1 MALLQRHLATRGV
14 QTSWGAESA
23 IYERQSSS
31 WPTKSSSPCHGK
43 YTHRLCPS
51 ISKMAPSVVDVP
63 KDTVS
68 HLPLKLSANGDKTNG
83 DHAISTLE
91 LKDVAKTDFVLRTF
105 RCLIADL
112 CEQFKGGHPGY
123 VSGIVRVFSQE

>member
-1 MALLQRHLATRGV
+1 
-14 QTSWGAESA
+14 
-23 IYERQSSS
+23 
-31 WPTKSSSPCHGK
+31 
-43 YTHRLCPS
+43 
-51 ISKMAPSVVDVP
+51 MAPSAVEVP

-68 HLPLKLSANGDKTNG
+68 HLPLKLSTDGDKTNG
-83 DHAISTLE
+83 DKASISTLE

-123 VSGIVRVFSQE
+123 VFALSVPNCFE